1 MARLRRS
8 ALLALPNGGLAAGT
22 DAAVDIWADV
32 AAAKSGAEPT
42 KSLKAS
48 LWVYRRGPP
57 VGRPATGSGAL
68 ATYHLDWISGKIR
81 ASEELPRGS

>member
-22 DAAVDIWADV
+22 FAAAVDIWADV

-48 LWVYRRGPP
+48 DWVYRRGSP
-57 VGRPATGSGAL
+57 V
-68 ATYHLDWISGKIR
+68 
-81 ASEELPRGS
+81 